1 MAQAALANPNA
12 AKAET
17 RGFALGPELGQ
28 CCGGNVEVIV
38 EIIESNRR
46 AEIEAL
52 AKREEGGAL
61 TTRGRL
67 VSDQGVIR
75 EIVEDALPPG
85 AAAYASGVLTEGF
98 GDERRPLVLF
108 GAGHVGRA
116 LVMALAPLPF
126 RVTWVD
132 PRPDVFPDHV
142 PANVTT
148 VQADEPA
155 KVLSDAHRRDVRAG
169 HDPQPPTGPRRC
181 SSRAWRST
189 FSLRRRDRFKDQTR
203 PLRAVSSGM
212 RGFPPARV
220 AELVC
225 PIGAGAIHSKLPAV
239 IAAMT
244 VIELLERDESLKFPV
259 ADRSEARVMDTDAQ
273 PMTGAR
279 AAERLPGEAT
289 LEAIGI
295 TKDFVSL
302 RANDHIDFS
311 INARRD
317 PRAPRRER
325 RREVDAG
332 EDPLRRAPADRGRS
346 PLEGPAGDHPE
357 PGGGAAARHRHG
369 VPALLAVRGA
379 DGRREHLAGARRR
392 AGRSPT

>member
-1 MAQAALANPNA
+1 MTMGSRGVWKDVLNGLDRQGRVSMVTLAAIRGSSPREAGARMIVYPNATFSGTIGGGTLEWKAIAMAQAALASPNA

-28 CCGGNVEVIV
+28 CCGGNVEVVV
-38 EIIESNRR
+38 EIIESSRR

-67 VSDQGVIR
+67 VSDRGVIR

-142 PANVTT
+142 PANVTA

-155 KVLSDAHRRDVRAG
+155 KVLAEAHDGTFVLAMTHSHPLDLAVAAAALADSRFPYVGVIGSKTKRARFVSQLRDAG
-169 HDPQPPTGPRRC
+169 
-181 SSRAWRST
+181 
-189 FSLRRRDRFKDQTR
+189 L
-203 PLRAVSSGM
+203 
-212 RGFPPARV
+212 PPARV
-220 AELVC
+220 VDLVC
-225 PIGAGAIHSKLPAV
+225 PIGAGAVHSKLPAV

-244 VIELLERDESLKFPV
+244 AIELLERDESLKFPA
-259 ADRSEARVMDTDAQ
+259 ADRSE
-273 PMTGAR
+273 R
-279 AAERLPGEAT
+279 A
-289 LEAIGI
+289 
-295 TKDFVSL
+295 
-302 RANDHIDFS
+302 
-311 INARRD
+311 
-317 PRAPRRER
+317 
-325 RREVDAG
+325 
-332 EDPLRRAPADRGRS
+332 
-346 PLEGPAGDHPE
+346 
-357 PGGGAAARHRHG
+357 
-369 VPALLAVRGA
+369 
-379 DGRREHLAGARRR
+379 
-392 AGRSPT
+392 